1 MIPLIDTSFE
11 LIFDQ
16 VIGANWKGKMAQ
28 ERKERVILALRNLS
42 ENQLETLCTKFHIVI
57 KEGSK
62 KVSRKVQIYNTI
74 IRYLSSEDIE
84 ESEDE
89 GLEIFS
95 QIDEQIRKWL
105 TRKNE

>member
-1 MIPLIDTSFE
+1 MIPLVDTSFE

-28 ERKERVILALRNLS
+28 ERKERVLLALRDLT
-42 ENQLETLCTKFHIVI
+42 ENQIETLCTKFNIII

-62 KVSRKVQIYNTI
+62 KVTRRSQIYNTVG
-74 IRYLSSEDIE
+74 RYLSSEDIE
-84 ESEDE
+84 ESDDE

-95 QIDEQIRKWL
+95 QMYEQIR
-105 TRKNE
+105 E